1 MRSVLGIV
9 LIVFGLMAMA
19 QEQILAEG
27 TDKGP
32 KVEVK
37 IPEKD
42 NPPLIQTYR
51 TVNGDL
57 AAVVSPEPDNQ
68 YVFIQTQEAYQT
80 QYPQDREADVPIN
93 ESNWI
98 FLGW

>member
-1 MRSVLGIV
+1 MLG
-9 LIVFGLMAMA
+9 LTAMA
-19 QEQILAEG
+19 QEEIIATG

-37 IPEKD
+37 IPEKQ
-42 NPPLIQTYR
+42 NPPLIQTFR
-51 TVNGDL
+51 TKNGDL
-57 AAVVSPEPDNQ
+57 AAVVSPESDNQ

-93 ESNWI
+93 ESTWR